1 MKTEFYETVFITKN
15 TTKLPKLQKNS
26 MKLFCITTN
35 TPKLQNS
42 MKLLFNNKHTQTTKF
57 YETVFI
63 TTNTPKLQN
72 SMKLFL

>member
-1 MKTEFYETVFITKN
+1 MKQFLQQQTLPIYNILRNCFY
-15 TTKLPKLQKNS
+15 
-26 MKLFCITTN
+26 
-35 TPKLQNS
+35 
-42 MKLLFNNKHTQTTKF
+42 NNKHTQTTKF

>member
-1 MKTEFYETVFITKN
+1 MKQQTH
-15 TTKLPKLQKNS
+15 P
-26 MKLFCITTN
+26 
-35 TPKLQNS
+35 
-42 MKLLFNNKHTQTTKF
+42 TTKF

>member
-1 MKTEFYETVFITKN
+1 
-15 TTKLPKLQKNS
+15 
-26 MKLFCITTN
+26 MKLFLYNKQTQ
-35 TPKLQNS
+35 PKLQNS
-42 MKLLFNNKHTQTTKF
+42 MKLFYNNKHTQTTKFYETVFITTNHPTTKF

>member
-1 MKTEFYETVFITKN
+1 MKHNKHTQTTKFYETVF
-15 TTKLPKLQKNS
+15 
-26 MKLFCITTN
+26 ITTN

-42 MKLLFNNKHTQTTKF
+42 MKLFYNNKHTQTTKF

>member
-1 MKTEFYETVFITKN
+1 
-15 TTKLPKLQKNS
+15 
-26 MKLFCITTN
+26 MKLFFITTN

-42 MKLLFNNKHTQTTKF
+42 MKQFLQQQQHSQSTIF